1 MFVQQGLRLCS
12 HNSGWLLRPHEN
24 HTGLSFCSHLCI
36 QSGDFGNGEK
46 LCRTDRE
53 SGLSHSSSQSSNHPN
68 HSIQPSIQPSIHP
81 ITHPYINQ
89 PINPPIHHLT
99 QISTINH
106 PPNNFTNHPFII
118 HRASHHQTIHPTM
131 SPTIPPF
138 NIQPHFINH
147 PSSYLIMSPIIHPS
161 T

>member
-118 HRASHHQTIHPTM
+118 H
-131 SPTIPPF
+131 PTIKPS
-138 NIQPHFINH
+138 IQPCHQPSVHLISNH
-147 PSSYLIMSPIIHPS
+147 ISSIIHPAI
-161 T
+161 